1 MIACRVRTAV
11 TLAFVILLGAMGIG
25 QARAGAI
32 SVMPVRVD
40 VAVDRRFCSLTLGN
54 DAERPVTVQVRG
66 FAWTR
71 DETGTDI
78 LTPDPGFMVNPGI
91 ATIAPH
97 GNRLVRCSLPAP
109 ETSPSPSPP
118 NERQWRLIVDE
129 LPDPSIAAPGVVQT
143 LLRISVPVFRGD
155 AKAAPRLAASL
166 DHGVLRLANHGTA
179 HIKVLSVVLKG
190 AGAPVAID
198 GTFYLL
204 AGGSRALS
212 PPSVPLGAANVHV
225 RAEEGEFD
233 VVLDGVK

>member
-1 MIACRVRTAV
+1 
-11 TLAFVILLGAMGIG
+11 
-25 QARAGAI
+25 
-32 SVMPVRVD
+32 MPVRVD
-40 VAVDRRFCSLTLGN
+40 VAADRRFCALTLGN

-71 DETGTDI
+71 DETGADI

-109 ETSPSPSPP
+109 ETSPAA
-118 NERQWRLIVDE
+118 ERQWRLIVDE
-129 LPDPSIAAPGVVQT
+129 LPDPALAAPGVVQT

-166 DHGVLRLANHGTA
+166 AHGVLRLANHGTA
-179 HIKVLSVVLKG
+179 HIKALSVSLKG
-190 AGAPVAID
+190 VGPSVTVER
-198 GTFYLL
+198 TFYLL
-204 AGGSRALS
+204 AGGVQA
-212 PPSVPLGAANVHV
+212 VPFGAVPTGASAVHV